1 MSMTSA
7 RGYPGLP
14 RLANEFMEAARSL
27 PVTMQIRLLPAI
39 ACSLLLVACSS
50 THYKITLRDGREFMT
65 ASKPE
70 FSPKTGYYKFR
81 GLNDKDS
88 LIRADEILMMNEL

>member
-1 MSMTSA
+1 MICS
-7 RGYPGLP
+7 
-14 RLANEFMEAARSL
+14 
-27 PVTMQIRLLPAI
+27 RLLFI
-39 ACSLLLVACSS
+39 ACASVVLAACQAP
-50 THYKITLRDGREFMT
+50 HYKITLRDGREFMT

-81 GLNDKDS
+81 GLNGKDS

>member
-1 MSMTSA
+1 MQFC
-7 RGYPGLP
+7 
-14 RLANEFMEAARSL
+14 RLFTVVCALTLA
-27 PVTMQIRLLPAI
+27 
-39 ACSLLLVACSS
+39 ACS
-50 THYKITLRDGREFMT
+50 TPHYKITLRDGREFMT

-81 GLNDKDS
+81 GLNEKDS